1 MRKIHTQN
9 KNKGNKIKA
18 KLMKPIKLLKTLN
31 MNQFKASWSSDFIYR
46 DLQLENLTKNR
57 KIRQKIPRHGQSL
70 IL

>member
-46 DLQLENLTKNR
+46 DLQLEKTVCT
-57 KIRQKIPRHGQSL
+57 
-70 IL
+70 